1 MIKIEPSFPPLSVH
15 KPHFLRMN
23 HSPELGIYPSK
34 RVVKPVLHMHRPG
47 CRDCSIISF
56 LCSPL
61 DYWSL
66 PTFSSVQFSRSV
78 VSDSVR
84 PHESQHAR
92 PPCPSPGFPITESS
106 ISFSFKIIKMEEE
119 VKTQFL
125 GGTRRISSPRQPDV
139 SGGYCAGWLGFRMAL

>member
-34 RVVKPVLHMHRPG
+34 HVVKPVLHMHRPG

-78 VSDSVR
+78 VSNSL
-84 PHESQHAR
+84 PPCESQHAR
-92 PPCPSPGFPITESS
+92 PPCPSPTPRVHSTHVHRVGDAIQPSHP
-106 ISFSFKIIKMEEE
+106 
-119 VKTQFL
+119 L
-125 GGTRRISSPRQPDV
+125 SSPFPPAPNPSQHQSLFQWVNSSHEVPKV
-139 SGGYCAGWLGFRMAL
+139 LELQL